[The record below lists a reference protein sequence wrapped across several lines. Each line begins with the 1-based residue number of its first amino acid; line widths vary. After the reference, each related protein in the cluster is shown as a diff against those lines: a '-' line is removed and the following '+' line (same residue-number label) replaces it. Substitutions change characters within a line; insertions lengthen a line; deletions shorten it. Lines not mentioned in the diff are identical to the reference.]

1 MPKELVVMFVLQCF
15 MVLANLII
23 FIEAIQQRRKQRA
36 WFIAGVFVLLVV
48 ALVIT
53 AVKLF
58 SYV

>member
-1 MPKELVVMFVLQCF
+1 MPRELIVMFVLQCF

-36 WFIAGVFVLLVV
+36 WFMAGVFVLLVV

>member
-36 WFIAGVFVLLVV
+36 WFMAGVFVLLVV

>member
-36 WFIAGVFVLLVV
+36 WFMAGVFVLLVV
-48 ALVIT
+48 ALVIA